1 MSKDS
6 ASLEEGHIRLNNKQ
20 RLFARFSSLIL
31 VDLTVLNFLNEYWS
45 QLTIDT
51 FSSSFLAAIMLQF
64 LLVGTFKLEHIVA
77 EYFKSMG
84 SRAAKFYRLICT
96 YLILVVSKFVMLG
109 AINFVLGDAIHF
121 AGPYHGVATFV
132 VVVIAIVVVEKNFLR
147 ILTSLEET

>member
-1 MSKDS
+1 
-6 ASLEEGHIRLNNKQ
+6 
-20 RLFARFSSLIL
+20 
-31 VDLTVLNFLNEYWS
+31 
-45 QLTIDT
+45 
-51 FSSSFLAAIMLQF
+51 MLQF

-84 SRAAKFYRLICT
+84 LRAAKFYRLICT

-109 AINFVLGDAIHF
+109 AINFVLGDAINF

-147 ILTSLEET
+147 ILTSLEETRKATRRLAINAPNLACVSPFMTLESDPAT